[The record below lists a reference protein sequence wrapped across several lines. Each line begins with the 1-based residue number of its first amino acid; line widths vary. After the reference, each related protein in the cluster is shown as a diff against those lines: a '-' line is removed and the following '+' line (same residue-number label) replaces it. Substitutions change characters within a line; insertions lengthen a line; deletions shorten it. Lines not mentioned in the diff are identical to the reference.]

1 MAGGIGR
8 DGKGARLIPRAMAHP
23 ESMM

>member
-1 MAGGIGR
+1 MAGVIGR
-8 DGKGARLIPRAMAHP
+8 DDKGARLIPRAMAHP